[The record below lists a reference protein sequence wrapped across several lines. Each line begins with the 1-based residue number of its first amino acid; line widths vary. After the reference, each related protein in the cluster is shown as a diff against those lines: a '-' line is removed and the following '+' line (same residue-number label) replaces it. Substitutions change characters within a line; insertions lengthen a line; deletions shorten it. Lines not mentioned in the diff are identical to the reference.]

1 MQETDTSRYAHIR
14 FPGAGLGEKNGTV
27 TNSERR
33 ISRQRPF
40 WLPRAGKTGLVDC
53 CPVAKQLAMV
63 RPLPGNIRRRFFC
76 EHAAL
81 SAFENDGARAFN
93 LHALAGLT
101 REAWDQLEPYQW
113 AAGDF
118 PTGIWCPLSHV
129 RTARCQMRYI
139 RCC

>member
-1 MQETDTSRYAHIR
+1 AFAWEHPQEI
-14 FPGAGLGEKNGTV
+14 
-27 TNSERR
+27 
-33 ISRQRPF
+33 
-40 WLPRAGKTGLVDC
+40 
-53 CPVAKQLAMV
+53 
-63 RPLPGNIRRRFFC
+63 FC

-118 PTGIWCPLSHV
+118 PHRNVVPVDPRPHGAAPDAL
-129 RTARCQMRYI
+129 
-139 RCC
+139 